1 MVYNE
6 YDFEF
11 NPLKSEKN
19 RIKHGID
26 FIQAQMI
33 WEGPVARFEAGYLYE
48 ARELV
53 VGKIGS
59 DFWTAVVTERK
70 EKIRIISVRRSRE
83 KEKKLYYSYF
93 WTNDS

>member
-26 FIQAQMI
+26 FVEAQEL
-33 WEGPVARFEAGYLYE
+33 WKGPIVRFELAYLDE
-48 ARELV
+48 LRELI
-53 VGKIGS
+53 VGKIGFE
-59 DFWTAVVTERK
+59 FWTAIVTHRG
-70 EKIRIISVRRSRE
+70 EKIRLISVRRSRE
-83 KEKKLYYSYF
+83 KEKNFYTLRTY
-93 WTNDS
+93 NR